1 MPARRRESLASEN
14 DSGTLQ
20 PALFDGGCD
29 AVVSATHVTHG
40 GKAAQQHGPQQ
51 VSSARG
57 DVSGRP
63 LGHRREIRGY
73 GIDVHV
79 GVDESR
85 HERPA
90 LEPDFPHLLPT
101 GRPELRTA
109 NGAHNT
115 VAEENGSPWSNLAGF
130 CVEQSCV
137 AKEEGLRRHGIAQG
151 QIAAPRRVDL
161 TLRVASSSME
171 PSGSTTTP

>member
-1 MPARRRESLASEN
+1 MPARRRERLAPEN
-14 DSGTLQ
+14 DSRTLQ

-63 LGHRREIRGY
+63 LGHGREVRGY

-90 LEPDFPHLLPT
+90 LEPYLPHLLPS
-101 GRPELRTA
+101 RRLEFRTA
-109 NGAHNT
+109 DGAHNT
-115 VAEENGSPWSNLAGF
+115 VAE
-130 CVEQSCV
+130 
-137 AKEEGLRRHGIAQG
+137 
-151 QIAAPRRVDL
+151 
-161 TLRVASSSME
+161 
-171 PSGSTTTP
+171 